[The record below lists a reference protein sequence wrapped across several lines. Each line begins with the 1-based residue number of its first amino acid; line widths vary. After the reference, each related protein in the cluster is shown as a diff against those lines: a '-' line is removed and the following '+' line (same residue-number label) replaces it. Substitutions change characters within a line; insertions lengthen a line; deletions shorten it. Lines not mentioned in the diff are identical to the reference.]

1 MHVSYGLKCALFGV
15 TGCMFLSVRSVKSVQ
30 VVRGRSV
37 KSVRFGQSV
46 PSGAV

>member
-1 MHVSYGLKCALFGV
+1 MHVSYGLKYASFVV
-15 TGCMFLSVRSVKSVQ
+15 TGCMFKSGRVGQ
-30 VVRGRSV
+30 VGQGCSSRSV